1 MAHKPDFSN
10 MDRVFDWMEFY
21 LGKNRDRTIT
31 KKAELELTKLFYDL
45 LEEDY
50 MHATSETLSINLD
63 ELHKSNNGEN
73 ILKQLIWTKFAG

>member
-1 MAHKPDFSN
+1 L
-10 MDRVFDWMEFY
+10 R
-21 LGKNRDRTIT
+21 
-31 KKAELELTKLFYDL
+31 KLFYDL

-73 ILKQLIWTKFAG
+73 ILKQLIWTIFAE